1 VVAHVEISS
10 YPFHITLWDIRA
22 MLPEVVQ
29 SHILPFG
36 SLIMQSYPQMQS
48 YLMDQLHEQ
57 EFISLL
63 ANAPSD
69 VV

>member
-1 VVAHVEISS
+1 
-10 YPFHITLWDIRA
+10 

-29 SHILPFG
+29 SHVLPFG
-36 SLIMQSYPQMQS
+36 SLIMQSYRQMQS